1 MPTPEQMEKL
11 ASDRLRTVRSG
22 DPGPDGPLL
31 KEYWDDVLRD
41 PRGAGKPWLPIQ
53 QMRLSEIP
61 RELLRVECARC
72 SRCVEIQRLDAVKL
86 YGPHAIWKDVGQRL
100 LDDGCQIR
108 TGRHEEDGCWPAWTR

>member
-1 MPTPEQMEKL
+1 MPTPKQMEKL
-11 ASDRLRTVRSG
+11 AADRVRTVRS
-22 DPGPDGPLL
+22 DEPDSGAPLP

-41 PRGAGKPWLPIQ
+41 PRAAGKPWLPIQ

-72 SRCVEIQRLDAVKL
+72 SRCVEVQRLDAVKL
-86 YGPHAIWKDVGQRL
+86 YGPHAIWKDVGKRL
-100 LDDGCQIR
+100 LDNGCEVR